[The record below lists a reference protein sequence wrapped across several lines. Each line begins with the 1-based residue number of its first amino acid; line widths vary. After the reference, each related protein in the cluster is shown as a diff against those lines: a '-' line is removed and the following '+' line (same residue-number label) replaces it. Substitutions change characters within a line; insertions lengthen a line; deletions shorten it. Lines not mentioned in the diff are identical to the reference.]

1 MDPSRISQVKHLF
14 AVEHLSMRQ
23 ISRLL
28 HLCQRTVSRILAG
41 REKKR
46 RAFPPSPLVP
56 FVRLIEEWYRQYPS
70 LQAAQIRERLKAYGY
85 TGSYRSLCRFT
96 EQYRKKRR
104 KAYHEL
110 EFLPGEVAQ
119 VDWMEATLSFGKVY
133 GFVFI
138 LAYSRYLFL
147 KFYPRSSM
155 EFFLDGHV
163 SAYEEI
169 KGAARRNWYDNL
181 HSVVMRRKPELTF
194 NATFL
199 DYARHVGFS
208 IHACTPGRAN
218 EKGRVERVIRDA
230 RGFVETTTFT
240 DLADLNRKT
249 DLWRKER
256 NERIHRATGKMPV
269 EALAE
274 EPLLPLPAL
283 PYKPYRLMPASIST
297 TAFVTFETN
306 RYSVPTDYAGRP
318 ATILAYPDHLEVL
331 VGDRKVAHH
340 PRSFARSHKIEHPS
354 HRETLLART
363 PNGKYERILRLM
375 HHLGKEIASF
385 LTRAA
390 SEGEDPYAIA
400 YGFFKL
406 LKVKVCSKE
415 MLLSAVREA
424 YTLGSYKLRSVES
437 LLAPH
442 EEREV
447 SHVYPQNTRLLDI
460 TYTGRELADYDD
472 LT

>member
-1 MDPSRISQVKHLF
+1 
-14 AVEHLSMRQ
+14 MRQ

-28 HLCQRTVSRILAG
+28 HMCQKTVCRILAG

-46 RAFPPSPLVP
+46 RSSPPSPCLP

-70 LQAAQIRERLKAYGY
+70 LQAAQIRDRLRAYGY

-96 EQYRKKRR
+96 ENYRKRR
-104 KAYHEL
+104 RPTYHEL

-119 VDWMEATLSFGKVY
+119 VDWMEATLPFGKVY

-138 LAYSRYLFL
+138 LACSRYLFL

-155 EFFLDGHV
+155 EFFLDGHRR
-163 SAYEEI
+163 AYEEI
-169 KGAARRNWYDNL
+169 KGVARSNWYDNL
-181 HSVVMRRKPELTF
+181 KSVVIKRKPELTF
-194 NATFL
+194 NAQFL
-199 DYARHVGFS
+199 DAARHFGFS

-240 DLADLNRKT
+240 DIADLNRKA

-256 NERIHRATGKMPV
+256 NGRIHRATGKIPAG
-269 EALAE
+269 ALAE

-283 PYKPYRLMPASIST
+283 PYKPYRLTPASIST
-297 TAFVTFETN
+297 TAFVWFETN
-306 RYSVPTDYAGRP
+306 RYSVPTDYAGLQ
-318 ATILAYPDHLEVL
+318 ATILAYPDHLELL

-340 PRSFARSHKIEHPS
+340 PRSFARNQKIEHPS
-354 HRETLLART
+354 HREALLART

-375 HHLGKEIASF
+375 SRMGKEAATF
-385 LTRAA
+385 LTRAEA
-390 SEGEDPYAIA
+390 EGEDPYAIA
-400 YGFFKL
+400 YGLFKL
-406 LKVKVCSKE
+406 LKGCSRE

-424 YTLGSYKLRSVES
+424 NSLNIVRLGYIES
-437 LLAPH
+437 LLAPRGRH
-442 EEREV
+442 DV
-447 SHVYPQNTRLLDI
+447 AVYPRNTSLLDI
-460 TYTGRELADYDD
+460 AYQKRELTEYDD
-472 LT
+472 AE